1 MCAIHGEM
9 VIVIEKTVASIT
21 SKVTGGAL
29 EVVDTAVEEEADM
42 IAEEADMIA
51 EEADMIVEE
60 EDMIVVEDTIV
71 EEEEIDLVLGT
82 TKDPEA
88 TPEVGPEEDPK
99 NLDSIANKLLVNY
112 LL

>member
-42 IAEEADMIA
+42 IAEEADMI
-51 EEADMIVEE
+51 VEE

-82 TKDPEA
+82 TEDPEA

>member
-29 EVVDTAVEEEADM
+29 EVVDTAVE
-42 IAEEADMIA
+42 EEADMIA